1 MAAHHH
7 PCRTHLFGEVGHGP
21 HGGDFGFE
29 APRELVAIERPLI
42 PMNHLR
48 RLTGSD
54 GNQLGQVDLEG
65 AGVVAQHEV
74 ERVDDRRVGNE

>member
-7 PCRTHLFGEVGHGP
+7 PGRTHLFGEVGHGP
-21 HGGDFGFE
+21 HGGHFGFE
-29 APRELVAIERPLI
+29 TPRERVAIKRPLI

-54 GNQLGQVDLEG
+54 GDQLGQIDLEG
-65 AGVVAQHEV
+65 AGVIAQHQIEG
-74 ERVDDRRVGNE
+74 VDDRRVGDQ